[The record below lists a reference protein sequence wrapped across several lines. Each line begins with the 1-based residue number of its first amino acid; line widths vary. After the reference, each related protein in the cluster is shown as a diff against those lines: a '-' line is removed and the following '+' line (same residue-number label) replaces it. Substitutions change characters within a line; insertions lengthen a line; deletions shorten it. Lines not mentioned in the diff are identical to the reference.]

1 MTLAELREALA
12 GLPGELPVAV
22 EADEGGVTVVGV
34 SARVARTRQRPPA
47 DIAEGV
53 GELEEQGR
61 GGWEP
66 ETWYEGP
73 RVLLVSRYAS
83 PR

>member
-1 MTLAELREALA
+1 MSPDTPDVHVPEDLPRPERPLGPEGLGLRI
-12 GLPGELPVAV
+12 G
-22 EADEGGVTVVGV
+22 
-34 SARVARTRQRPPA
+34 
-47 DIAEGV
+47 EGV

-73 RVLLVSRYAS
+73 QVLLVSRYAS